1 MQKIK
6 LKESYCFEEVPVGM
20 MCIYPVSKQIESANS
35 QLQKSVCV
43 SMHHRK
49 FHGQGNGSEPE
60 KGGIGVNLESKI
72 KKIKSQKILHNHT
85 RLLIVREDSK
95 VCLPR

>member
-1 MQKIK
+1 MGVQGSMNASRKQARMKKNAPEEYKYNNSGRNNNIMQKIK

-60 KGGIGVNLESKI
+60 K
-72 KKIKSQKILHNHT
+72 
-85 RLLIVREDSK
+85 
-95 VCLPR
+95 

>member
-1 MQKIK
+1 MGVQGSMNASRKQARMKKKNAPEEYKYNNNGRNNNIMQKIK

-49 FHGQGNGSEPE
+49 FHGQGNGTEPE
-60 KGGIGVNLESKI
+60 K
-72 KKIKSQKILHNHT
+72 
-85 RLLIVREDSK
+85 
-95 VCLPR
+95 